1 MTSQRDKCLEL
12 TGVDL
17 PVSAHSVG
25 VHNIL
30 EARGELVGPNQR
42 RWRVVSGDTIDKGRN
57 RCSALPLK
65 YQCQTVST
73 SSYFDNKVNKVLN
86 MIRRKPHV
94 HFLVLELRHAVI
106 LK

>member
-1 MTSQRDKCLEL
+1 MVTSQKDKCSEL

-30 EARGELVGPNQR
+30 EARGELVGPYQR
-42 RWRVVSGDTIDKGRN
+42 RWRVVSGDTVDKGRN

-65 YQCQTVST
+65 YQCQTVSI
-73 SSYFDNKVNKVLN
+73 SSYFDNMSAN
-86 MIRRKPHV
+86 I
-94 HFLVLELRHAVI
+94 
-106 LK
+106 